1 MKTDILYLNGTY
13 YENGKKSGEY
23 FKNRVDIDTEKVN
36 KILKNEKIRNKVF
49 NQLINLKRKYP
60 NFYEEVVGKSL
71 GLGLDLLTYFAI
83 LCPEITDINF
93 EHCTTITCK
102 KDDENFIISH
112 NEDDDYIEGNFC
124 LSKVK
129 IDDDN
134 WFVTND
140 MYNMPFGNGISW
152 NSFGIVKTINYC
164 HNNKVIEE
172 NFPRYFLQRYISES
186 TSIDDMIERCK
197 EMKVASGFHI
207 NVIDIYKN
215 MAASIEV
222 YVDGVDVFKIDDYY
236 IHTNHFIHGSYLNNP
251 STDFNSNSCFR
262 LNKAHELFSEA
273 NLYKVQ
279 EVLSYRSKDDLFQ
292 NSILQTKK
300 DPYITLFNFSY
311 DTSNKEKIYLNSY
324 TNNEKI
330 ELDYDL

>member
-36 KILKNEKIRNKVF
+36 KILENERIRNKVF

-124 LSKVK
+124 LAK
-129 IDDDN
+129 
-134 WFVTND
+134 
-140 MYNMPFGNGISW
+140 
-152 NSFGIVKTINYC
+152 
-164 HNNKVIEE
+164 
-172 NFPRYFLQRYISES
+172 
-186 TSIDDMIERCK
+186 
-197 EMKVASGFHI
+197 
-207 NVIDIYKN
+207 
-215 MAASIEV
+215 
-222 YVDGVDVFKIDDYY
+222 
-236 IHTNHFIHGSYLNNP
+236 
-251 STDFNSNSCFR
+251 
-262 LNKAHELFSEA
+262 
-273 NLYKVQ
+273 
-279 EVLSYRSKDDLFQ
+279 
-292 NSILQTKK
+292 
-300 DPYITLFNFSY
+300 
-311 DTSNKEKIYLNSY
+311 
-324 TNNEKI
+324 
-330 ELDYDL
+330 

>member
-102 KDDENFIISH
+102 KNDENFIISH

-222 YVDGVDVFKIDDYY
+222 YIDGVDVFKIDDYY

>member
-36 KILKNEKIRNKVF
+36 KILENERIRNKVF

-222 YVDGVDVFKIDDYY
+222 YIDGVDVLKIDDYY

>member
-23 FKNRVDIDTEKVN
+23 FKNRVDIDPEKVN

-140 MYNMPFGNGISW
+140 MYNMPFGNGIRW
-152 NSFGIVKTINYC
+152 NRFGIVKTINYC

-222 YVDGVDVFKIDDYY
+222 YIDGVDVFKIDDYY

>member
-36 KILKNEKIRNKVF
+36 KILENERIRNKVF

-222 YVDGVDVFKIDDYY
+222 YIDGVDVLKIDDYY

-300 DPYITLFNFSY
+300 DSYITLFNFSY

>member
-13 YENGKKSGEY
+13 YENGKESGAY

-36 KILKNEKIRNKVF
+36 KILENEIIRNKVF
-49 NQLINLKRKYP
+49 NQLVNLKRKYP
-60 NFYEEVVGKSL
+60 NFYDEVVGKSV

-102 KDDENFIISH
+102 KDDGNFIISH

-164 HNNKVIEE
+164 HNDKVIEE
-172 NFPRYFLQRYISES
+172 NIPRYFLQRYISES

-222 YVDGVDVFKIDDYY
+222 YTDGVDVFQIDDYY

-262 LNKAHELFSEA
+262 LNKAHELFSER

-279 EVLSYRSKDDLFQ
+279 EILSYRSKDDLFQ

>member
-36 KILKNEKIRNKVF
+36 RILENERIRNKVF

-140 MYNMPFGNGISW
+140 TYNMPFGNGISW

-222 YVDGVDVFKIDDYY
+222 YIDGVDVLKIDDYY